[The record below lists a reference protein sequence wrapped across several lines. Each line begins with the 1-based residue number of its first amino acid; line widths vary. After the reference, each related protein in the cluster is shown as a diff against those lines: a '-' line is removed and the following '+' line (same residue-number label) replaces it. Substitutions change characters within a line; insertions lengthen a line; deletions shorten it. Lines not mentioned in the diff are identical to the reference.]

1 MKLGPWPSG
10 RRAWPGET
18 LYPQLFFCEGIQ
30 GQRVLCRGVRF
41 IRNERAQGSSL
52 PFGAVLRVSR
62 KLAVDGSLP
71 RRIRSRAFPPDEPLL
86 PQQRDEASLFEMM
99 VSSQCISNAML
110 LHDDEGNAI
119 GQRPLLVGA
128 SIVEFETSLK

>member
-1 MKLGPWPSG
+1 VVDGHGPARPYIPS
-10 RRAWPGET
+10 
-18 LYPQLFFCEGIQ
+18 YFFCAGIQ
-30 GQRVLCRGVRF
+30 SQKVLCRGVRF
-41 IRNERAQGSSL
+41 IRSERLQGSSL

-62 KLAVDGSLP
+62 KLPVDGRLP

-99 VSSQCISNAML
+99 VSGQCIPNAML

-119 GQRPLLVGA
+119 GQGPLLVGA